1 MAYDEKVAE
10 LLRKAFKR
18 RRGVEEKNM
27 FGGVAFMYRR
37 YMCAGVIDDMIVI
50 RVGPDEYENALSEP
64 HTRPMDFTGKPM
76 KGYVYVE
83 PKGYKSEKDLKN
95 WIESGIKFVK
105 TLPPKN

>member
-1 MAYDEKVAE
+1 
-10 LLRKAFKR
+10 
-18 RRGVEEKNM
+18 
-27 FGGVAFMYRR
+27 MYRS

-50 RVGPDEYENALSEP
+50 RVGPDEYEKALSEP

-83 PKGYKSEKDLKN
+83 PAGYRSEKDLKK
-95 WIESGIKFVK
+95 WIERGVRFVK